1 MYLSIL
7 KINKSWYNRWQNNTS
22 YRITF
27 SDFFNKFF
35 HIFLQCFTRNFRNII
50 CTKKKNNI
58 VIFTKWKGH
67 ILQLPTRA
75 ISYTSF
81 IVIKFYLNTIIDRG
95 DPTEYKSEAI
105 VILNS
110 KTVLLVT
117 CFNTELVHLEDRR
130 KDVQIVMTY
139 KIANGNV
146 VITKL
151 EILKSSCNRSTD
163 FVEWYKYLISAAK
176 WRIF

>member
-1 MYLSIL
+1 MFYKKFQKYYL
-7 KINKSWYNRWQNNTS
+7 YQ
-22 YRITF
+22 
-27 SDFFNKFF
+27 
-35 HIFLQCFTRNFRNII
+35 
-50 CTKKKNNI
+50 KKNNI

-67 ILQLPTRA
+67 ILQLPKRA

-81 IVIKFYLNTIIDRG
+81 TVIKFYLNTIIDRE

-163 FVEWYKYLISAAK
+163 FVE
-176 WRIF
+176 